1 MKAQFEQM
9 TLFYLNSLRENRD
22 NDPVRTLI
30 STFVELLDELI
41 SDEQKEFLDDKYKVE
56 IRESIYNLLDAI
68 DSESEDSIVYKRA
81 IKKLVNDYL

>member
-22 NDPVRTLI
+22 ADPIRTLI
-30 STFVELLDELI
+30 GTFVELLDELI
-41 SDEQKEFLDDKYKVE
+41 SDEQKEFLDDKYKVK

-68 DSESEDSIVYKRA
+68 DDTSDETKVYKRA
-81 IKKLVNDYL
+81 IKTLINNNL